1 MKRSLITFA
10 AASSALFLAGCNNQ
24 KDCIEAVSKAN
35 QSSFDAVAKQ
45 AEAMLLA
52 LKGDDAQAKGMALM
66 WFATQDKRLQVM
78 GYGDC
83 NRDGALEWAKVLVN
97 PFVGV
102 FSIIE
107 NNKTARHSSDNSV
120 RMQEVNMG
128 TLGAVAEMGIEA
140 ASKDPLVVHP
150 VVIHASPTPV
160 EEPAPA
166 DPAPP
171 AVTP

>member
-1 MKRSLITFA
+1 MKRTLIAITA
-10 AASSALFLAGCNNQ
+10 ALSALLLAGCNNS
-24 KDCIEAVSKAN
+24 KECIEAVSKAN

-78 GYGDC
+78 GYGEC
-83 NRDGALEWAKVLVN
+83 NRDSALEWAKVLVN
-97 PFVGV
+97 PMVGV

-120 RMQEVNMG
+120 AMQQITFGALENIAVKGMDEAGKVTIPPVYTVPMG
-128 TLGAVAEMGIEA
+128 SAPAEAVPAAPVAE
-140 ASKDPLVVHP
+140 
-150 VVIHASPTPV
+150 T
-160 EEPAPA
+160 
-166 DPAPP
+166 P